1 MFVGAV
7 SDNFDERIDQKIFHA
22 QIVVDNAKVAAETK
36 TYQKI
41 PEDLSFTDANGND
54 TTKEQVE
61 ANYRQIKLDV
71 VEIIEREKERI
82 ANDPELR
89 HLVEKEGENCHVLKM
104 VYSYFVSLIYIF
116 HFLSWVL

>member
-22 QIVVDNAKVAAETK
+22 QIVVDNAKVAEETK
-36 TYQKI
+36 AYQKI
-41 PEDLSFTDANGND
+41 PEVLSFTDANGNNGNN

-89 HLVEKEGENCHVLKM
+89 YLVEKEGE
-104 VYSYFVSLIYIF
+104 
-116 HFLSWVL
+116 

>member
-1 MFVGAV
+1 MLHHLAILIKLNGK
-7 SDNFDERIDQKIFHA
+7 RIAKKITGVFH
-22 QIVVDNAKVAAETK
+22 N
-36 TYQKI
+36 
-41 PEDLSFTDANGND
+41 DANGND

-89 HLVEKEGENCHVLKM
+89 HLVEKEGE
-104 VYSYFVSLIYIF
+104 
-116 HFLSWVL
+116 

>member
-1 MFVGAV
+1 MLN
-7 SDNFDERIDQKIFHA
+7 SDTQEYIS
-22 QIVVDNAKVAAETK
+22 QI
-36 TYQKI
+36 
-41 PEDLSFTDANGND
+41 LSFTDANSND

-89 HLVEKEGENCHVLKM
+89 YLVEKEG
-104 VYSYFVSLIYIF
+104 
-116 HFLSWVL
+116 

>member
-1 MFVGAV
+1 M
-7 SDNFDERIDQKIFHA
+7 
-22 QIVVDNAKVAAETK
+22 
-36 TYQKI
+36 
-41 PEDLSFTDANGND
+41 ND

-89 HLVEKEGENCHVLKM
+89 HLVGEEGE
-104 VYSYFVSLIYIF
+104 
-116 HFLSWVL
+116 

>member
-1 MFVGAV
+1 M
-7 SDNFDERIDQKIFHA
+7 
-22 QIVVDNAKVAAETK
+22 
-36 TYQKI
+36 
-41 PEDLSFTDANGND
+41 ND

-89 HLVEKEGENCHVLKM
+89 HLVEKEGK
-104 VYSYFVSLIYIF
+104 IF
-116 HFLSWVL
+116 NTKDNFALYRAVF